1 MSDWSFKKKKPIT
14 ETWPKDE
21 NGNPYPPVFLEHAS
35 GGLVDAELAINLLSA
50 YGIPV
55 VTQLPNNG
63 EFAQVI
69 MGMTGT
75 GVDIFVPENMIED
88 ARNILSADIMEDADG
103 DE

>member
-1 MSDWSFKKKKPIT
+1 MSDWSFRKKKPVT
-14 ETWPKDE
+14 ANWPKDE
-21 NGNPYPPVFLEHAS
+21 NGEPYPPVFLEHAS
-35 GGLVDAELAINLLSA
+35 GGPVDVELAVNLLEA

-63 EFAQVI
+63 DFAQVI

-75 GVDIFVPENMIED
+75 GVDIFVPQNMLED
-88 ARNILSADIMEDADG
+88 AQNILSADIVEEPED